1 MERFSKIVQDWFLAE
16 PVFFKVYC
24 THQLTANPKLKVP
37 LRTGKGRIE
46 YSPTLVEEMSRR
58 ELETRLAVEIVR
70 ILLKHPYERQPL
82 GVNRAVLSMASDVV
96 VSQNY
101 ELWNMGLKTAEMLGL
116 PLGQC
121 YEWYVKKLKELPPMM
136 DDLLPNEDEE
146 QQSKSGSGENG
157 GQEAREDSTSG
168 NLKPETNPGNN
179 QPDNREKGKYPLN
192 TDFLKKAAQQSEL
205 WEENDEQR
213 QSINEI
219 IENTK
224 DWGSMPLKLRETILS
239 SAQGHIDYRRMMRGF
254 STSVLSSH
262 RRLTRMRPNR
272 RSGFDYMGSRYDLQ
286 ARLLVAVDVS
296 GSISSKT
303 ISYFLSVIG
312 RFFKHGV
319 SAVDVIQFDTEI
331 KDDVVK
337 LTEARQ
343 RFRGNKLEVKG
354 RGGTSFQPVFDYL
367 NEHNRYDGLAILT
380 DGYAPEPKINFF
392 TRTKIL
398 WVCQNRDNYNTHK
411 AWMRKTGRVCYM
423 MGSIEVC

>member
-1 MERFSKIVQDWFLAE
+1 
-16 PVFFKVYC
+16 
-24 THQLTANPKLKVP
+24 
-37 LRTGKGRIE
+37 
-46 YSPTLVEEMSRR
+46 MSRR

-146 QQSKSGSGENG
+146 QQSKSGSGENV
-157 GQEAREDSTSG
+157 GQEAHEDATSG

-179 QPDNREKGKYPLN
+179 PPDNREKGKYPLN

-224 DWGSMPLKLRETILS
+224 DWGSIPMKLRETILS

-367 NEHNRYDGLAILT
+367 KEHNHYDGLAILT

-423 MGSIEVC
+423 MGVD

>member
-1 MERFSKIVQDWFLAE
+1 MQDWFLAE
-16 PVFFKVYC
+16 PVFFKIFC
-24 THQLTANPKLKVP
+24 THHLTANPMIEVP

-46 YSPTLVEEMSRR
+46 YNPTLVVEMSRR

-70 ILLKHPYERQPL
+70 VLLKHPYERQPL
-82 GVNRAVLSMASDVV
+82 GCNRAVLSMASDVV
-96 VSQNY
+96 VSQGY
-101 ELWNMGLKTAEMLGL
+101 EVWTMGFKTAEMLGL
-116 PLGQC
+116 PSGQC
-121 YEWYVKKLKELPPMM
+121 YEWYANKLKDLPPMM
-136 DDLLPNEDEE
+136 DDFPFDEKEE
-146 QQSKSGSGENG
+146 QQSKSGIGENG
-157 GQEAREDSTSG
+157 GNEAREDSTSG
-168 NLKPETNPGNN
+168 SCKPETNPGNN
-179 QPDNREKGKYPLN
+179 PPENREKGKYPLN
-192 TDFLKKAAQQSEL
+192 ADFLKKAAQQSGL
-205 WEENDEQR
+205 WEENDEQK
-213 QSINEI
+213 QSINEM
-219 IENTK
+219 IESIK
-224 DWGSMPLKLRETILS
+224 DWGSLPLNLREAIRS
-239 SAQGHIDYRRMMRGF
+239 SAQGHIDYKRMMRGF
-254 STSVLSSH
+254 STSVLSSN
-262 RRLTRMRPNR
+262 RRLTHMRPNR
-272 RSGFDYMGSRYDLQ
+272 RSGFDYMGSRYDLH
-286 ARLLVAVDVS
+286 ASLLVAVDVS

-303 ISYFLSVIG
+303 ISYFLSAIG

-423 MGSIEVC
+423 MGVD

>member
-101 ELWNMGLKTAEMLGL
+101 ELRNMGLKTAEMLGL

-146 QQSKSGSGENG
+146 QQSKSGSGENV

-179 QPDNREKGKYPLN
+179 PPDNREKGKYPLN

-224 DWGSMPLKLRETILS
+224 DWGSIPMKLRETILS

-272 RSGFDYMGSRYDLQ
+272 RSGFDYMGNRYDLQ

-367 NEHNRYDGLAILT
+367 KEHNRYDGLAILT

-411 AWMRKTGRVCYM
+411 AWIRKTGSVCYM
-423 MGSIEVC
+423 MGVD